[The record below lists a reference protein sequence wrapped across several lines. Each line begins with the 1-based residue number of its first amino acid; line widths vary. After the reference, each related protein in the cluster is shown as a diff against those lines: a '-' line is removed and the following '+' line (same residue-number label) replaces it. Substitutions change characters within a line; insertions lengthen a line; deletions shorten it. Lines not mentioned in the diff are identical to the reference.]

1 VAPLIHLNQAP
12 SYPIGSIEEL
22 APVEIGSF
30 SEAKNTSGKK
40 SPSGRKR
47 NKKIFTDSF
56 IKQAKEILPTLLN
69 MPDQDKA
76 IFKRSSKVSV
86 PEGQTLVKERAT
98 YIGVSSN
105 GKNWQSLIVI
115 DNTKVY
121 LGTYKTQRE
130 AAVMFDFHSIMVKYL
145 KARVNNEYRVKD
157 VIRMIENFLS
167 NDNDFKASEYLN
179 KY

>member
-1 VAPLIHLNQAP
+1 
-12 SYPIGSIEEL
+12 
-22 APVEIGSF
+22 
-30 SEAKNTSGKK
+30 
-40 SPSGRKR
+40 
-47 NKKIFTDSF
+47 
-56 IKQAKEILPTLLN
+56 